1 MVEGNTVLSIAKGGE
16 DVLKAG
22 IVHDREALY
31 VELLSCNWH
40 LVSEKINGISPNLL
54 VKRRMARNA
63 YERSIE
69 RMVQSTDCET
79 FVESLLLHMTI
90 FGVGELSKYSAYKWH
105 NHNLEG
111 IEDVD
116 PMSFED
122 LVGLEKEKA
131 TIIANTDAFVSG
143 LPCNNMLLFGSRG
156 TGKSSCV
163 RALLPLYYEK
173 GLRLIEM
180 PKQSLRELPE
190 LIETLKKRKQHFI
203 IFMDD
208 LSFEAGVTEYKY
220 LKVLLDGQLEKRP
233 ENVLIEMIQ

>member
-1 MVEGNTVLSIAKGGE
+1 
-16 DVLKAG
+16 
-22 IVHDREALY
+22 
-31 VELLSCNWH
+31 
-40 LVSEKINGISPNLL
+40 
-54 VKRRMARNA
+54 MARNT

-79 FVESLLLHMTI
+79 FVESLLEHMKN

-105 NHNLEG
+105 NHIIEG

-131 TIIANTDAFVSG
+131 TIIANTDAFVRG
-143 LPCNNMLLFGSRG
+143 LPCNNNMLLFGSRG

-190 LIETLKKRKQHFI
+190 LIETLKKRKQYFI
-203 IFMDD
+203 IFY
-208 LSFEAGVTEYKY
+208 G
-220 LKVLLDGQLEKRP
+220 
-233 ENVLIEMIQ
+233 